1 MSDENKVQIEW
12 EQCCVAQRPRNI
24 SGQTPIQWEVNPEL
38 FGKRYHEERTKH
50 RLSHEQVREKIMDMM
65 GEDVSVSYL
74 QEIEQGKCNSRE
86 WCHYLAK
93 VFDVCPEYFAGV
105 VDFRWITREKAHNS
119 VYPEKQTEEK
129 LIKAISFEDE
139 LRPSLQAQE
148 KFVENFVEEQNE
160 MTWQKS
166 KGQQSESIYA
176 DVFYRL
182 AYATPEEQ
190 KSFMDLWELQ
200 KQYVKN
206 REKDQRKEDELRKSL
221 TKKYTL
227 HKENPEI
234 EKRIGYAFYKLA
246 KENEGLFK
254 VLYEVASD
262 SNSRAQFQTIMMRNY
277 QYKEWND

>member
-1 MSDENKVQIEW
+1 MSNENKVQIEW
-12 EQCCVAQRPRNI
+12 VQCCVAYKPRNI
-24 SGQTPIQWEVNPEL
+24 GGQTPIRWKVDPVL
-38 FGKRYHEERTKH
+38 FGKRYHEERTKQ
-50 RLSHEQVREKIMDMM
+50 RLSHEQVREKIMDMT

-129 LIKAISFEDE
+129 LIKAISFEDK
-139 LRPSLQAQE
+139 LRPSLQSQE
-148 KFVENFVEEQNE
+148 KFIENFVEEQNII
-160 MTWQKS
+160 TGQRS

-176 DVFYRL
+176 DIFYRL

-190 KSFMDLWELQ
+190 KNFIDLWELQ
-200 KQYVKN
+200 KQYVED
-206 REKDQRKEDELRKSL
+206 REKDQRKEDKLRKSL
-221 TKKYTL
+221 TKKYIL
-227 HKENPEI
+227 HRENPEI
-234 EKRIGYAFYKLA
+234 EKRIGYAVYKLT
-246 KENEGLFK
+246 KENEKLFR
-254 VLYEVASD
+254 LLDEVASD

>member
-1 MSDENKVQIEW
+1 MSNENKVQIEW
-12 EQCCVAQRPRNI
+12 VQCCVAYKPRNI
-24 SGQTPIQWEVNPEL
+24 GGQTPIRWKVDPVL
-38 FGKRYHEERTKH
+38 FGKRYHEERTKQ
-50 RLSHEQVREKIMDMM
+50 RLSHEQVREKIMDMT

-105 VDFRWITREKAHNS
+105 VDFLWITREKAHNS

-129 LIKAISFEDE
+129 LIKAILFEDK
-139 LRPSLQAQE
+139 LRPSLQSQE
-148 KFVENFVEEQNE
+148 KFIENFVEEQNII
-160 MTWQKS
+160 TGQRS

-176 DVFYRL
+176 DIFYRL

-190 KSFMDLWELQ
+190 KNFIDLWELQ
-200 KQYVKN
+200 KQYVED
-206 REKDQRKEDELRKSL
+206 REKDQRKEDKLRKSL
-221 TKKYTL
+221 TKKYIL
-227 HKENPEI
+227 HRENPEI
-234 EKRIGYAFYKLA
+234 EKRIGYAVYKLT
-246 KENEGLFK
+246 KENEKLFRL
-254 VLYEVASD
+254 LYEVASD

>member
-1 MSDENKVQIEW
+1 MSNENKVQIEW

-50 RLSHEQVREKIMDMM
+50 RLSHEQVREKIMDMT

-139 LRPSLQAQE
+139 LR
-148 KFVENFVEEQNE
+148 
-160 MTWQKS
+160 
-166 KGQQSESIYA
+166 
-176 DVFYRL
+176 
-182 AYATPEEQ
+182 
-190 KSFMDLWELQ
+190 
-200 KQYVKN
+200 
-206 REKDQRKEDELRKSL
+206 KSL
-221 TKKYTL
+221 TKRYTL

>member
-1 MSDENKVQIEW
+1 MSNENKVQIEW
-12 EQCCVAQRPRNI
+12 VQCCVAYKPRNI
-24 SGQTPIQWEVNPEL
+24 GGQTPIRWKVDPVL
-38 FGKRYHEERTKH
+38 FGKRYHEERTKQ
-50 RLSHEQVREKIMDMM
+50 RLSHEQVREKIMDMT

-129 LIKAISFEDE
+129 LIKAISFEDK
-139 LRPSLQAQE
+139 LRPSLQSQE
-148 KFVENFVEEQNE
+148 KFIENFVEEQNII
-160 MTWQKS
+160 TGQRS

-176 DVFYRL
+176 DIFYRL

-190 KSFMDLWELQ
+190 KNFIDLGELQ
-200 KQYVKN
+200 KQYVED
-206 REKDQRKEDELRKSL
+206 RDQDQRKEDKLRKSL
-221 TKKYTL
+221 TKKYIL
-227 HKENPEI
+227 HRENPEI
-234 EKRIGYAFYKLA
+234 EKRIGYAVYKLT
-246 KENEGLFK
+246 KENEKLFRL
-254 VLYEVASD
+254 LYEVASD

>member
-1 MSDENKVQIEW
+1 MSNENKVQIEW
-12 EQCCVAQRPRNI
+12 VQCCVAYKPRNI
-24 SGQTPIQWEVNPEL
+24 GGQTPIRWKVDPVL
-38 FGKRYHEERTKH
+38 LGKRYHEERTKQ
-50 RLSHEQVREKIMDMM
+50 RLSHEQVREKIMDMT

-129 LIKAISFEDE
+129 LIKAISFEDK
-139 LRPSLQAQE
+139 LRPSLQSQE
-148 KFVENFVEEQNE
+148 KFIENFVEEQNII
-160 MTWQKS
+160 TGQRS

-176 DVFYRL
+176 DIFYRL

-190 KSFMDLWELQ
+190 KNFIDLWELQ
-200 KQYVKN
+200 KQYVED
-206 REKDQRKEDELRKSL
+206 REKNQRKEDKLRKSL
-221 TKKYTL
+221 TKKYIL
-227 HKENPEI
+227 HRENPEI
-234 EKRIGYAFYKLA
+234 EKRIGYAVYKLT
-246 KENEGLFK
+246 KENEKLFRL
-254 VLYEVASD
+254 LYEVASD

>member
-1 MSDENKVQIEW
+1 MSNENKVQIEW
-12 EQCCVAQRPRNI
+12 VQCCVAYKPRNI
-24 SGQTPIQWEVNPEL
+24 GGQTPIRWKVDPVL
-38 FGKRYHEERTKH
+38 FGKRYHEERTKQRH
-50 RLSHEQVREKIMDMM
+50 SHEQVREKIMDMT

-74 QEIEQGKCNSRE
+74 QEIEQGKCNGRE

-129 LIKAISFEDE
+129 LIKAISFEDK
-139 LRPSLQAQE
+139 LRPSLQSQE
-148 KFVENFVEEQNE
+148 KFIENFVEEQNII
-160 MTWQKS
+160 TGQRS

-176 DVFYRL
+176 DIFYRL

-190 KSFMDLWELQ
+190 KNFIDLWELQ
-200 KQYVKN
+200 KQYVED
-206 REKDQRKEDELRKSL
+206 REKDQRKEDKLRKSL
-221 TKKYTL
+221 TKKYIL
-227 HKENPEI
+227 HRENPEI
-234 EKRIGYAFYKLA
+234 EKRIGYAVYKLT
-246 KENEGLFK
+246 KENEKLFRL
-254 VLYEVASD
+254 LYEVASD

>member
-1 MSDENKVQIEW
+1 MSNENKVQIEW
-12 EQCCVAQRPRNI
+12 VQCCVAYKPRNI
-24 SGQTPIQWEVNPEL
+24 GGQTPIRWKVDPVL
-38 FGKRYHEERTKH
+38 FGKRYHEERTKQ
-50 RLSHEQVREKIMDMM
+50 RLSHEQVREKIMDMT

-129 LIKAISFEDE
+129 LIKAILFEDK
-139 LRPSLQAQE
+139 LRPSLQSQE
-148 KFVENFVEEQNE
+148 KFIENFVEEQNII
-160 MTWQKS
+160 TGQRS

-176 DVFYRL
+176 DIFYRL

-190 KSFMDLWELQ
+190 KNFIDLWELQ
-200 KQYVKN
+200 KQYVED
-206 REKDQRKEDELRKSL
+206 REKDQRKEDKLRKGL
-221 TKKYTL
+221 TKKYIL
-227 HKENPEI
+227 HRENPEI
-234 EKRIGYAFYKLA
+234 EKRIGYAVYKLT
-246 KENEGLFK
+246 KENEKLFRL
-254 VLYEVASD
+254 LYEVASD

>member
-1 MSDENKVQIEW
+1 MSNENKVQIEW

-50 RLSHEQVREKIMDMM
+50 RLSHEQVREKIMDMT

-182 AYATPEEQ
+182 AYATPE
-190 KSFMDLWELQ
+190 
-200 KQYVKN
+200 
-206 REKDQRKEDELRKSL
+206 
-221 TKKYTL
+221 
-227 HKENPEI
+227 I
-234 EKRIGYAFYKLA
+234 EKRIGYVFYKLA

>member
-1 MSDENKVQIEW
+1 
-12 EQCCVAQRPRNI
+12 
-24 SGQTPIQWEVNPEL
+24 
-38 FGKRYHEERTKH
+38 
-50 RLSHEQVREKIMDMM
+50 MDMI
-65 GEDVSVSYL
+65 GEDISVSYL

-93 VFDVCPEYFAGV
+93 IFDVCPEYFAGV
-105 VDFRWITREKAHNS
+105 EDFRWITREKAHNS

-176 DVFYRL
+176 DVSYRL

-190 KSFMDLWELQ
+190 KNFMDFWELQ

-277 QYKEWND
+277 QYKEWSD

>member
-1 MSDENKVQIEW
+1 MSNENKVQIELV
-12 EQCCVAQRPRNI
+12 QCCVAYKPRNI
-24 SGQTPIQWEVNPEL
+24 GGQTPIRWKVDPVL
-38 FGKRYHEERTKH
+38 FGKRYHEERTKQ
-50 RLSHEQVREKIMDMM
+50 RLSHEQVREKIMDMT

-129 LIKAISFEDE
+129 LIKAISFEDK
-139 LRPSLQAQE
+139 LRPSLQSQE
-148 KFVENFVEEQNE
+148 KFIENFVEEQNII
-160 MTWQKS
+160 TGQRS

-176 DVFYRL
+176 DIFYRL

-190 KSFMDLWELQ
+190 KNFIDLWELQ
-200 KQYVKN
+200 KQYVED
-206 REKDQRKEDELRKSL
+206 REKDQRKEDKLRKSL
-221 TKKYTL
+221 TKKYIL
-227 HKENPEI
+227 HRENPEI
-234 EKRIGYAFYKLA
+234 EKRIGYAVYKLT
-246 KENEGLFK
+246 KENEKLFRL
-254 VLYEVASD
+254 LYEVASD

>member
-1 MSDENKVQIEW
+1 MSNENKVQIEW
-12 EQCCVAQRPRNI
+12 VQCCVAYKPRNI
-24 SGQTPIQWEVNPEL
+24 GGQTPIRWKVDPVL
-38 FGKRYHEERTKH
+38 FGKRYHEERTKQ
-50 RLSHEQVREKIMDMM
+50 RLSHEQVREKIMDMT

-129 LIKAISFEDE
+129 LIKAISFEDK
-139 LRPSLQAQE
+139 LRPSLQSQE
-148 KFVENFVEEQNE
+148 KFIEEQNII
-160 MTWQKS
+160 TGQRS

-176 DVFYRL
+176 DIFYRL

-190 KSFMDLWELQ
+190 KNFIDLWELQ
-200 KQYVKN
+200 KQYVED
-206 REKDQRKEDELRKSL
+206 REKDQRKEDKLRKSL
-221 TKKYTL
+221 TKKYIL
-227 HKENPEI
+227 HRENPEI
-234 EKRIGYAFYKLA
+234 EKRIGYAVYKLT
-246 KENEGLFK
+246 KENEKLFRL
-254 VLYEVASD
+254 LYEVASD

>member
-1 MSDENKVQIEW
+1 M
-12 EQCCVAQRPRNI
+12 
-24 SGQTPIQWEVNPEL
+24 L
-38 FGKRYHEERTKH
+38 LGKRYHEERTKQ
-50 RLSHEQVREKIMDMM
+50 RLSHEQVREKIMDMT

-129 LIKAISFEDE
+129 LIKAISFEDK
-139 LRPSLQAQE
+139 LRPSLQSQE
-148 KFVENFVEEQNE
+148 KFIENFVEEQNII
-160 MTWQKS
+160 TGQRS

-176 DVFYRL
+176 DIFYRL

-190 KSFMDLWELQ
+190 KNFIDLWELQ
-200 KQYVKN
+200 KQYVED
-206 REKDQRKEDELRKSL
+206 REKDQRKEDKLRKSL
-221 TKKYTL
+221 TKKYIL
-227 HKENPEI
+227 HRENPEI
-234 EKRIGYAFYKLA
+234 EKRIGYAVYKLT
-246 KENEGLFK
+246 KENEKLFRL
-254 VLYEVASD
+254 LYEVASD

>member
-1 MSDENKVQIEW
+1 
-12 EQCCVAQRPRNI
+12 
-24 SGQTPIQWEVNPEL
+24 
-38 FGKRYHEERTKH
+38 
-50 RLSHEQVREKIMDMM
+50 MDMT

-221 TKKYTL
+221 TKRYTL
-227 HKENPEI
+227 HKENLEI

-246 KENEGLFK
+246 KENEELLE
-254 VLYEVASD
+254 VLYEIASD
-262 SNSRAQFQTIMMRNY
+262 SNSRA
-277 QYKEWND
+277 